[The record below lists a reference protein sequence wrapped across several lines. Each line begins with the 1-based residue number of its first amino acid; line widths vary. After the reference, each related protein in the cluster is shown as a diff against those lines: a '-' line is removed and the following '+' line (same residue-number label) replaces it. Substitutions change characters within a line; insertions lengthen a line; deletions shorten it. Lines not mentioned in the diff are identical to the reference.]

1 MRAARP
7 NVVKTAGKSVAA
19 KTPRTP
25 AAQVKTQRSIAKIG
39 MAGSMG
45 ALFVSGFFKFHGSKP
60 LHIYSGFGLLAF
72 SLWHHFLN
80 QPKSK
85 SKTWS
90 YPADRAN
97 FTSRFS

>member
-7 NVVKTAGKSVAA
+7 IIVKTARKSVAA

-25 AAQVKTQRSIAKIG
+25 ATQLKTQKSIAKIG
-39 MAGSMG
+39 MAGSLG
-45 ALFVSGFFKFHGSKP
+45 ALFVSGFFKFHGSKQV
-60 LHIYSGFGLLAF
+60 HIYSGFGLLAF

-85 SKTWS
+85 SKT
-90 YPADRAN
+90 
-97 FTSRFS
+97 